1 MYSRDFLIHT
11 IIDKMEDGKPISFV
25 IPKEKRFSVSHQE
38 HNICIFSYK
47 AEVIELTKE
56 NIYKVM
62 ENLKVSDNELYNIVI
77 DLYC

>member
-1 MYSRDFLIHT
+1 MYSRDFLIRR
-11 IIDKMEDGKPISFV
+11 IINKMKDKPISFV
-25 IPKEKRFSVSHQE
+25 THNEKRFSVSHRE

-62 ENLKVSDNELYNIVI
+62 EDLKVSDDELYNIVI
-77 DLYC
+77 DLYY